1 MCVAWIR
8 DRKGAIIVSPHQ
20 GEKDGPAQP
29 YPTPPRD
36 GRGPHRP
43 LLPHRRC
50 LHPSQPPRPPLRIH
64 KAPLGLRSHRS
75 RPLPAAAGSG
85 KRTLVLARR
94 PEVLLPLVPRRG
106 GALHPSSLHRR
117 VRKLRRF
124 LEPLR
129 REVLYEMVGEP
140 ETLLVDSTL
149 LSVLHPRQVSQ
160 GSGFSGAAW
169 VRWGS
174 FSVYGVKLHLVCAT
188 NGVPLSYELTPANV
202 ADVSLAEELLAEAAL
217 GPGVARRL
225 LGDLAYRSEALKEAL
240 AEVDILLLAEPS
252 ERRRGLR
259 QRVEIS
265 ISSLKRVFG
274 LGETLATT
282 LVGLA
287 TRIAAKIAA
296 YTYAFAVNR
305 TLGRPQGRIKE
316 LWA

>member
-1 MCVAWIR
+1 M
-8 DRKGAIIVSPHQ
+8 
-20 GEKDGPAQP
+20 AQP
-29 YPTPPRD
+29 NHTPRLAYTEDALIVLFCLIDDTYAHLNPR
-36 GRGPHRP
+36 
-43 LLPHRRC
+43 
-50 LHPSQPPRPPLRIH
+50 
-64 KAPLGLRSHRS
+64 
-75 RPLPAAAGSG
+75 
-85 KRTLVLARR
+85 ARR
-94 PEVLLPLVPRRG
+94 YESIKRLADSEVIALALFQQLRG
-106 GALHPSSLHRR
+106 VESERSFLRDAERFFSHLFPGVAGLHPSSFHRR

-129 REVLYEMVGEP
+129 QEILSEMIGDP

-174 FSVYGVKLHLVCAT
+174 FSVYGVKLHLICAT

-202 ADVSLAEELLAEAAL
+202 ADVCLAEELIAEAKL
-217 GPGVARRL
+217 GERVARKL
-225 LGDLAYRSEALKEAL
+225 LGDLAYRSKELGEAL
-240 AEVDILLLAEPS
+240 AEVGILLSTEPS

-259 QRVEIS
+259 QRIEIA

-287 TRIAAKIAA
+287 TRIAAKICA
-296 YTYAFAVNR
+296 YTFAFIVNR
-305 TLGRPQGRIKE
+305 KLGRPQGHIKE